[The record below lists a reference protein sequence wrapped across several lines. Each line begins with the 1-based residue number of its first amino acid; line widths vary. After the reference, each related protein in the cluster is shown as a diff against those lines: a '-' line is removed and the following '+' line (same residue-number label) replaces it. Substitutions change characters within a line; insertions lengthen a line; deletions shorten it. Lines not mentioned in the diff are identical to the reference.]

1 MKISSKREQK
11 QNLFCVLSNGRN
23 LYKKLICII
32 AVLCLC
38 QTFNLAHAQRYLPG
52 QKGIQLTGGMA
63 DGFKKPGKPESAYY
77 FGAALATYTKN
88 GNRWVVGA
96 EYFNKE
102 YEYKNV
108 TVPVSQFTGEGGY
121 YIKILYDR
129 RKTVF
134 LSFGLSALAGY
145 ETSNWGNKLL
155 YDGSRLLNKDTF
167 IYGGAS
173 TLELE
178 TYLTDRVV
186 FLINARER
194 MLLGSSIGKFHT
206 QFGVGF
212 KFIIN

>member
-1 MKISSKREQK
+1 M
-11 QNLFCVLSNGRN
+11 
-23 LYKKLICII
+23 KKLICVI

-108 TVPVSQFTGEGGY
+108 TVPVSQFTGEGG
-121 YIKILYDR
+121 IISKS
-129 RKTVF
+129 F
-134 LSFGLSALAGY
+134 LTAGKHSFCPSAC
-145 ETSNWGNKLL
+145 
-155 YDGSRLLNKDTF
+155 RLLPDTKQATGEIRNYTMALHLQIKMPLF
-167 IYGGAS
+167 MVV
-173 TLELE
+173 LLRWNWK
-178 TYLTDRVV
+178 LT
-186 FLINARER
+186 
-194 MLLGSSIGKFHT
+194 
-206 QFGVGF
+206 
-212 KFIIN
+212 